1 MGIMADATFTAVDL
15 SRLSSP
21 DVVELLDF
29 DTIFADAVARM
40 KVHMPEFETRESD
53 PATKQLLVLSYF
65 AQLLRQRIN
74 DAARAVMPAHGDDG
88 ELAVERHDVSRVGK
102 VRDRFD
108 EPEHF
113 SDLGHLQPIY
123 IIHNHKHFAIEQ
135 SQPRSDLRAEF
146 S

>member
-1 MGIMADATFTAVDL
+1 MNDLVEIGSRDVIPLSGVEVD
-15 SRLSSP
+15 R
-21 DVVELLDF
+21 
-29 DTIFADAVARM
+29 
-40 KVHMPEFETRESD
+40 
-53 PATKQLLVLSYF
+53 
-65 AQLLRQRIN
+65 
-74 DAARAVMPAHGDDG
+74 
-88 ELAVERHDVSRVGK
+88 LAVERHDVSRVGK